1 MPLDRLTR
9 RFYILLCSTC
19 GFSNILSCRCAFGL
33 ASAVPTNSLSGCS
46 ERHEDINLSVIT
58 TPLYCQITLFDRP
71 HLHISC
77 HVYIFTTSV
86 TTLNDTRLGPSNSA
100 QPLSS
105 PSSPNDTTD
114 HVQPQDTR
122 LGILSTTRQCRSCAV
137 LTITTT
143 HFAPVACLALAL
155 ALARL
160 PASTRCRRARH
171 AA

>member
-33 ASAVPTNSLSGCS
+33 ASAVTTNSWSGCS

-77 HVYIFTTSV
+77 HVYISTTSV
-86 TTLNDTRLGPSNSA
+86 TTLNDTRLGPSNCA
-100 QPLSS
+100 QPSSS
-105 PSSPNDTTD
+105 PSSSKDTTA
-114 HVQPQDTR
+114 HVPPADTYNWSIGR
-122 LGILSTTRQCRSCAV
+122 QGILPTT
-137 LTITTT
+137 
-143 HFAPVACLALAL
+143 
-155 ALARL
+155 
-160 PASTRCRRARH
+160 
-171 AA
+171 

>member
-1 MPLDRLTR
+1 M
-9 RFYILLCSTC
+9 
-19 GFSNILSCRCAFGL
+19 SCRCAFGL
-33 ASAVPTNSLSGCS
+33 ASAVTTNSWSGCS

-77 HVYIFTTSV
+77 HVYIFATSV

-105 PSSPNDTTD
+105 PSSSNDTTA
-114 HVQPQDTR
+114 HVPPDDTR
-122 LGILSTTRQCRSCAV
+122 QGILSTTQYCRPCPV
-137 LTITTT
+137 LTIATT
-143 HFAPVACLALAL
+143 HFASVVCLAL

-160 PASTRCRRARH
+160 PASTRCQRARH